1 MGSRRAI
8 YNDIAPKPRFF
19 FVRGRKKFPR
29 ARPCPREF
37 FCRGRKKSEVEVAI
51 SLYIARRDPIYIIN
65 IPLLLSLLKC
75 GIITGSFDKLV
86 MNYLEIYDVGD
97 SNFSGLYF

>member
-29 ARPCPREF
+29 AGPCPEGPRARPCPREF
-37 FCRGRKKSEVEVAI
+37 FCLWTTKNLGFGAI
-51 SLYIARRDPIYIIN
+51 SLYIALRDPIYTSHI
-65 IPLLLSLLKC
+65 SQ
-75 GIITGSFDKLV
+75 
-86 MNYLEIYDVGD
+86 
-97 SNFSGLYF
+97 LYAQ